1 MVEKVLPFTES
12 QLESI
17 LREFPTPIYI
27 YDERGIRDSAR
38 KLNAA
43 FSSVHGFKN
52 YFAVKANPFP
62 KILLKLE
69 GFSSIAAGKHCWRR

>member
-1 MVEKVLPFTES
+1 MTEKVLPFTES

-27 YDERGIRDSAR
+27 YDEQGIRDSAR

-43 FSSVHGFKN
+43 FSWVPNGFKN
-52 YFAVKANPFP
+52 YFAVKATPNPHIV
-62 KILLKLE
+62 KDINN
-69 GFSSIAAGKHCWRR
+69 